1 LLEKKIKRDYLMPN
15 NMRFGIFELR
25 KNAGSGHLGWF
36 NKSGYCKCCQRY
48 YKKQVKFEKYEKS

>member
-1 LLEKKIKRDYLMPN
+1 MPN